1 MVVCDGFD
9 SRGDLVIGSNRSSDG
24 SHSVHVFDPDPIGAI
39 HGIQG
44 LEKESAMSLE
54 ATSVDLMAL
63 VRKTWIGSMNPLRM
77 FLLALS

>member
-1 MVVCDGFD
+1 MGSVAEATSSLGQTVVQMVPTLFMF
-9 SRGDLVIGSNRSSDG
+9 
-24 SHSVHVFDPDPIGAI
+24 FDPDPIGAI